1 MPRNDRIERL
11 FSILAFA
18 ALSIYAI
25 GLLQVT
31 AQNYLI

>member
-1 MPRNDRIERL
+1 MSRTNRIERF
-11 FSILAFA
+11 FSVVAFA

-25 GLLQVT
+25 ELLQVT

>member
-1 MPRNDRIERL
+1 MSRNNRIEQL
-11 FSILAFA
+11 FSFAAFA

-25 GLLQVT
+25 ELLRVT

>member
-1 MPRNDRIERL
+1 MSGSNRIEQF
-11 FSILAFA
+11 FSFAAFA

-25 GLLQVT
+25 QLLQVT

>member
-1 MPRNDRIERL
+1 MSRTNRIEQL
-11 FSILAFA
+11 FSILALA

-25 GLLQVT
+25 ELLQVT

>member
-1 MPRNDRIERL
+1 MSRINRIEQL
-11 FSILAFA
+11 FSFVALAS
-18 ALSIYAI
+18 LSIYAI